1 MLKRNKNMY
10 FFSWWEL
17 CLFALVLR
25 WKDNTYSSNT
35 RISSQRN
42 LFWISVRS
50 RTRSDQCSLLNCS
63 LSNWVY
69 FLQKIILKYQ
79 FRKYHTLLLGPFEVP
94 FEFIQE
100 CPIVVYMLHY
110 TLYHNSILPLSIY
123 VCVLCWV
130 FLNAVI
136 YVLMQLT
143 PGECCLVYIV

>member
-1 MLKRNKNMY
+1 MY
-10 FFSWWEL
+10 FFCWWEL

-42 LFWISVRS
+42 LFWISVSGPGLRVTS
-50 RTRSDQCSLLNCS
+50 AHCSTAHWAIEYISCK
-63 LSNWVY
+63 
-69 FLQKIILKYQ
+69 KIILKYQ